1 MKYPKRIWLVSV
13 TLIVC
18 ASAGP
23 IWSQTQAK
31 EQWQRVYT
39 GADSVI
45 ELNTASLR
53 FEPGDILRA
62 EYRTILTNAE
72 NIGRD
77 RGGKYKTRFE
87 KIDFRLT
94 DGRYRFFEI
103 SLLDP
108 AGKLIQAKTTDGS
121 QEWRVVKPGGITE
134 RLFNAAC
141 SLSPLGDWKVVAYR
155 FAEGD
160 PKDTRIT
167 RPLDKLIGTGV
178 HLYIQ
183 RAQVANETCSS
194 PSFEDKDSTHD
205 EALRNLGIDWKSIG
219 IKPEDARTIN
229 VNCDGSGWE
238 PPRSLLIKDNNK
250 EEMLMLWD
258 GVFLVLK
265 RTPGGEFRWK
275 PGFSTLKRRP

>member
-1 MKYPKRIWLVSV
+1 MKYPKRVLLASA
-13 TLIVC
+13 TLILLV
-18 ASAGP
+18 SAGP
-23 IWSQTQAK
+23 IWFQTAAK

-39 GADSVI
+39 GADSII
-45 ELNTASLR
+45 ELNTASSR

-62 EYRTILTNAE
+62 EYRTVFTNPE
-72 NIGRD
+72 SIGGD
-77 RGGKYKTRFE
+77 RRGKYKTRVE

-108 AGKLIQAKTTDGS
+108 AGKVIQTKTADGS
-121 QEWRVVKPGGITE
+121 EDWRVLKPGGITE
-134 RLFNAAC
+134 RLLNAAC
-141 SLSPLGDWKVVAYR
+141 LLSPLGRWNVVAYR

-160 PKDTRIT
+160 PKDTEIT
-167 RPLDKLIGTGV
+167 QRLDRLIGAPV

-183 RAQVANETCSS
+183 SAQVANDTCSS
-194 PSFEDKDSTHD
+194 PSFQDKDATHD
-205 EALRNLGIDWKSIG
+205 EMLRNLGIDWKSIG

-229 VNCDGSGWE
+229 VTCEGSGWE

-250 EEMLMLWD
+250 EEMLMLWE

-265 RTPGGEFRWK
+265 RTSGGEFRWT
-275 PGFSTLKRRP
+275 PGFNTLKRRP